1 MVRSVMYSSRF
12 ELKYLIQT
20 KNVGAFF
27 DSFGAILIAD
37 KNNQDHFGYFNHSIY
52 FDTHK
57 LRFYRDKQEGLAERL
72 KPRIRVYRNAHDF
85 SIKSIF
91 LEFKRK
97 NIQTVFKDRVRIDQ
111 QTARQLLHGAEPT
124 RVNEDAEVNKTIAL
138 FHQLSKR
145 YLLQPKVA
153 INYKR
158 FAYISDLYPKLRMT
172 IDQSMEASLDM
183 SLDVKR
189 SSFVNIISPR
199 YTLVEFKYS
208 NQLPKILTS
217 IIRAHELKNVTFSK
231 YSSAMEV
238 AYEKA
243 RPRQRY
249 RHDLYASAIK
259 G

>member
-1 MVRSVMYSSRF
+1 MVRSVMFSNRF

-20 KNVGAFF
+20 KNVGALL

-85 SIKSIF
+85 NIKSLF

-97 NIQTVFKDRVRIDQ
+97 NDRTVFKNRVRIDP
-111 QTARQLLHGAEPT
+111 QTAKQMLHGSEST
-124 RVNEDAEVNKTIAL
+124 RINEDAEANETIAL

-153 INYKR
+153 VNYKR
-158 FAYISDLYPKLRMT
+158 FAYISDLYPKLRVT

-199 YTLVEFKYS
+199 YTLVEFKF
-208 NQLPKILTS
+208 NNKLPKMLAS

-238 AYEKA
+238 AYERA